1 MTEKITQLHKIESA
15 KSDFIVFAETLS
27 YETNHALEFIDIT
40 FNVNAPNIKDKKYI
54 IFLISI
60 TPCVKSVKFDTKLK
74 DAIVSSSA

>member
-1 MTEKITQLHKIESA
+1 MYYHFLIRKVTYYIP
-15 KSDFIVFAETLS
+15 F
-27 YETNHALEFIDIT
+27 LEFIDIT
-40 FNVNAPNIKDKKYI
+40 FNVNAPNIRDKKYI